1 MCEIRKLPDGELA
14 VMQAVWELEG
24 PATRPE
30 LEAALAS
37 SHPMAATTLLTLLS
51 RLVEKGFLSQ
61 EKAGRGSRWTPLVN
75 REDYLAAQ
83 GSRFYRSLCGGD
95 LSRFANALCHS
106 GLTREELSQ
115 LRKLLEEVE
124 G

>member
-14 VMQAVWELEG
+14 VMQAVWGLEG

-61 EKAGRGSRWTPLVN
+61 EKAGRGSRWTALVD

-83 GSRFYRSLCGGD
+83 SKSFLHKVFGGSVPA
-95 LSRFANALCHS
+95 FAAALCS
-106 GLTREELSQ
+106 GGLSEEEI
-115 LRKLLEEVE
+115 KLLRDLLKGE
-124 G
+124 GK